1 MSMQRDTWQGR
12 TDTGPLDLRPSAVRV
27 TTKAGPTPSNDDRTF
42 KAVRDL
48 IEAGEEVWITV
59 TGRSMEPT
67 LHPGDR
73 VLLRPPESAWFRGR
87 VVLSE
92 FSGRPV
98 LHRLLHIRPETVT
111 TAGDACRREDPPV
124 SRSALIAEAV
134 AVQCKRGTVP
144 LLPTLRFGKWVVL
157 RYFGATARQASRR
170 AWWRA
175 VAALRTVRATGD
187 VA

>member
-1 MSMQRDTWQGR
+1 MQRDMGQRR
-12 TDTGPLDLRPSAVRV
+12 TDTGLSSVRPSVER
-27 TTKAGPTPSNDDRTF
+27 TTTEAARPASSTDYRTF

-67 LHPGDR
+67 LYPGDR
-73 VLLRPPESAWFRGR
+73 VLLRPPDSAWFRGR
-87 VVLSE
+87 VVLYE

-98 LHRLLHIRPETVT
+98 LHRLLHIRSETVT

-134 AVQCKRGTVP
+134 AVRCKRGAVP
-144 LLPTLRFGKWVVL
+144 LLPTLRFGRWVVL
-157 RYFGATARQASRR
+157 RYLGATIRQAMRR
-170 AWWRA
+170 AWWRT
-175 VAALRTVRATGD
+175 VATLRTVRATGV